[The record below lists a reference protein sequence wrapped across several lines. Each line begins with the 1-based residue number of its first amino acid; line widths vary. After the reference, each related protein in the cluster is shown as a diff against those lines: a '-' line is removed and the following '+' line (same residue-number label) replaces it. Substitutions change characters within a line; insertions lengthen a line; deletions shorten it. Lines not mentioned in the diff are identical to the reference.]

1 MKKVIIFTFMS
12 MMAFA
17 MKAENTDI
25 SGMENVIYIEPC
37 TAEAGSEYVMS
48 VKMKNSIVAES
59 FGFDL
64 VLPDGI
70 TVAVDEYG
78 DPIAELSTERTN
90 DKITDH
96 FDAAFKLDGT
106 LNIQAY
112 SSKGRTISGN
122 EGEVCLITINI
133 AAGMTPGIYPLLI
146 KNIAISDDNSVTYT
160 EDLVETS
167 IEIISGGDGR
177 TVLDE
182 NSTTAPAS
190 ATNVNVRVKR
200 TISANAW
207 NTIVLPFDMTEAQTK
222 EAFGDDVQL
231 ADFTGTEPEFDTDEN
246 CVAIVAKFSSV
257 SAIEANHPYII
268 KVSQPV
274 TEFTADNVDI
284 DADEE
289 EAYIEFDNGKSGSR
303 RVVYSGFY
311 GTYHAQT
318 DLDEYTLF
326 LSGNKFYYSDGSVKM
341 KGYRAY
347 FYFLDILAKYDSN
360 AVKMLFDLDD
370 DETGLEEFY
379 NRQCLNDNM
388 FDLSGR
394 KINEVPQRGIY
405 IIKGKKLIIK

>member
-1 MKKVIIFTFMS
+1 MNMNKKKVIIFTFMS

-48 VKMKNSIVAES
+48 VKMKNSSVAES

-64 VLPDGI
+64 VLTDGI
-70 TVAVDEYG
+70 TDSVDEYG

-182 NSTTAPAS
+182 TSTTVPVP
-190 ATNVNVRVKR
+190 ATNVDVRVKR
-200 TISANAW
+200 TINANQW
-207 NTIVLPFDMTEAQTK
+207 STIVLPFAMTEEQVK
-222 EAFGDDVQL
+222 EAFGDGVQL
-231 ADFTGTEPEFDTDEN
+231 ADFTGYEVTETGD
-246 CVAIVAKFSSV
+246 AITGITVNFV
-257 SAIEANHPYII
+257 PVTAIQANRPYII
-268 KVSQPV
+268 WVGTAV
-274 TEFTADNVDI
+274 TEFTVDGVTVDPVEKPQI
-284 DADEE
+284 
-289 EAYIEFDNGKSGSR
+289 N
-303 RVVYSGFY
+303 Y
-311 GTYHAQT
+311 GTNKKPKSFVGTYVA
-318 DLDEYTLF
+318 DFDFYDAAKNIPLF
-326 LSGNKFYYSDGSVKM
+326 LSANKFYYATEDTKHM
-341 KGYRAY
+341 KAFRAY
-347 FYFLDILAKYDSN
+347 FDFDDVLTDVEEAAN
-360 AVKMLFDLDD
+360 VKMFVNTDDATGIHSLNADLNPN
-370 DETGLEEFY
+370 ETIY
-379 NRQCLNDNM
+379 NLA
-388 FDLSGR
+388 G
-394 KINEVPQRGIY
+394 QRVGKNYKGIV
-405 IIKGKKLIIK
+405 IENGKKIMK